1 MLLAIDTS
9 TKYAGIAIADQERV
23 LASRC
28 WHSTGSHT
36 AQLMPA
42 ISALLQGLDLSVGE
56 LRGVAVAL
64 GPGGFSALRVGLST
78 AKGLA
83 LAAGKPLVGIGTLD
97 LEAFPYL
104 SPDSGASGPGGSGFG
119 VCAVL
124 DSGRKE
130 IASARFGADGLRTRA
145 DAICE
150 PDELISEFIQSDINQ
165 PTIFCGE
172 GVANWRKVLH
182 DGLGNRA
189 IIVSPSPAARL
200 WSLSEKGRQ
209 RLDAGQCDDL
219 AQLQPYYLRMPSI
232 GGPKRRDLMPQQS
245 Q

>member
-9 TKYAGIAIADQERV
+9 TRYAGIAIADQERV

-42 ISALLQGLDLSVGE
+42 ISNLLKELDLSVGE
-56 LRGVAVAL
+56 LDGMAVAL

-83 LAAGKPLVGIGTLD
+83 LAAGKPLVGVGTLD

-104 SPDSGASGPGGSGFG
+104 ASDHGGSGFG
-119 VCAVL
+119 VCAIL

-145 DAICE
+145 DTICE
-150 PDELISEFIQSDINQ
+150 PDELLSEFAQADNCRAEVAQ
-165 PTIFCGE
+165 PIIFCGE
-172 GVANWRKVLH
+172 GVANWRKVLQ
-182 DGLGNRA
+182 DGLGSQA
-189 IIVSPSPAARL
+189 LIISHSSAARL
-200 WSLSEKGRQ
+200 WSLAEMGRQ
-209 RLDAGQCDDL
+209 RLDAGESDDL
-219 AQLQPYYLRMPSI
+219 AELQPYYLRMPSI
-232 GGPKRRDLMPQQS
+232 GGPKRRDLMPQRP
-245 Q
+245 

>member
-9 TKYAGIAIADQERV
+9 TRYAGIAIADQERV

-42 ISALLQGLDLSVGE
+42 IIALLKELDLTVGE
-56 LRGVAVAL
+56 LDGLTIAL

-83 LAAGKPLVGIGTLD
+83 LAARKPLVGIGTLD

-104 SPDSGASGPGGSGFG
+104 APDFGESGLG
-119 VCAVL
+119 VCAIL

-145 DAICE
+145 DTICE
-150 PDELISEFIQSDINQ
+150 PDELLSEFTQSDSNQ
-165 PTIFCGE
+165 AEVAQPIIFCGE
-172 GVANWRKVLH
+172 GVANWRKVLK
-182 DGLGNRA
+182 DGLGIPA
-189 IIVSPSPAARL
+189 IFVSPSSATRL
-200 WSLSEKGRQ
+200 WSLAEMGRQ
-209 RLDAGQCDDL
+209 RLNAGESDDL

-245 Q
+245 